1 MSTIY
6 DAYKVF
12 NRLAG
17 DNASRKFI
25 RLRRELRRV
34 ELQSR
39 QLDLFSAWEPAV
51 FRSNRE
57 TKQ

>member
-1 MSTIY
+1 MNMF
-6 DAYKVF
+6 AAQQLF

-17 DNASRKFI
+17 ENVSRKFV
-25 RLRRELRRV
+25 RARRELRRL

-39 QLDLFSAWEPAV
+39 QLDLFSAWQPLV